1 MDFTLPEPEAG
12 KPGKT
17 DAIVHCCISERY
29 FRRCLE
35 KIGCRPV
42 LLTQQL
48 MYPGS
53 FLLHD
58 ALRVWLRTGSPYAIR
73 VAAGRAYARNQ
84 RISVR
89 AGTDVFAVIE

>member
-35 KIGCRPV
+35 KIGAAMCCFRNSSCIPDPSCCTT
-42 LLTQQL
+42 LCAF
-48 MYPGS
+48 GS
-53 FLLHD
+53 APD
-58 ALRVWLRTGSPYAIR
+58 RRMRSA
-73 VAAGRAYARNQ
+73 
-84 RISVR
+84 
-89 AGTDVFAVIE
+89 